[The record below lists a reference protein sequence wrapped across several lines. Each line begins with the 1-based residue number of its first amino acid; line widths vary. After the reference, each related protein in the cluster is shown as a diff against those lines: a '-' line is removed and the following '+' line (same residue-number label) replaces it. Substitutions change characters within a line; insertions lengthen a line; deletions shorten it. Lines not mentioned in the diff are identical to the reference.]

1 MGQQKKQIQINP
13 ELFKISTS
21 ASSSNKT
28 RKNRAGRSRP
38 ALSTI
43 VRPNSLKKD
52 LLARV
57 KQHQIE
63 KQEKEQES
71 KSSIDRN
78 INIEKFTDDFNKS
91 IAYLEK
97 LQEAQKNKLNETP
110 IPERQIPERQ
120 MPERQIPERQMPERQ
135 MPETPIP
142 IIRPEQHNT
151 EIKAPEEPK
160 QNSFY
165 NLSVNSDLPAEL
177 KQKTSNFISKQEGTE
192 PPYGVLKGG
201 SKPTYKEWKRETM
214 KKPRENIKINPA
226 INVLDNH
233 SFETKSIRKNILDN
247 LRAKLNKQTAGK
259 KNQPLLNKRTLKN
272 YETFGRR
279 ANKVAVL
286 IKDRGTRKK
295 IEQEKKLLKKHE
307 LSKIKDY
314 LQEHGLLKVGS
325 AAPEDVLREIY
336 EKTFLT
342 GEINNKNKDI
352 LVHNYLND

>member
-1 MGQQKKQIQINP
+1 MVQQKKQIQINP

-21 ASSSNKT
+21 SSSSNKT
-28 RKNRAGRSRP
+28 RKNRGGRSRP
-38 ALSTI
+38 SLSTI

-57 KQHQIE
+57 KQHQID
-63 KQEKEQES
+63 KQEKEQEN
-71 KSSIDRN
+71 KETEDRNRN

-97 LQEAQKNKLNETP
+97 LQEAQKNKIEQKPLP
-110 IPERQIPERQ
+110 ISNPLPVPVRSPD
-120 MPERQIPERQMPERQ
+120 PSP
-135 MPETPIP
+135 
-142 IIRPEQHNT
+142 T
-151 EIKAPEEPK
+151 EIKAPEEPT
-160 QNSFY
+160 SFL
-165 NLSVNSDLPAEL
+165 NLSVNSDLPTEL
-177 KQKTSNFISKQEGTE
+177 KHQTKPIISKQDGDE
-192 PPYGVLKGG
+192 PPYGVLKNG

-214 KKPRENIKINPA
+214 KKPRENIKIKPA
-226 INVLDNH
+226 VNVLENH
-233 SFETKSIRKNILDN
+233 SFETTSIRKNILDN
-247 LRAKLNKQTAGK
+247 LRARLHKENTGK
-259 KNQPLLNKRTLKN
+259 KSTTVLNKRTLKN

-342 GEINNKNKDI
+342 GEINNKNKGI